1 MSRSVLVGVD
11 SHNTAAVASTA
22 DHLGRLL
29 GLKVAL
35 VHAIQDVGAYPY
47 GNSAERE
54 RRRFRAER
62 SADRLLEDAGWEC
75 RTGER
80 QIVYGP
86 AASSLIE
93 ASDDED
99 AALLVIGSRGRGPIR
114 STFSGSVSQE
124 VVKRSRWP
132 VVIVPPG
139 MNQPRPE
146 RRGEPEAFR
155 PSVVCGVGATDGPV
169 DHVVAAAELCSHSG
183 LDLVLV
189 HVVPPR
195 TPPESTLDRA
205 VRSAIAAAPNGA
217 IAIRAGIEVGT
228 PAEEL
233 LRVAALVGA
242 ELIVVGSDR
251 LGPLAAS
258 LLGST
263 SNTLAN
269 ESNRPVMVVP
279 EEVRLELTPNTTPV
293 TAA

>member
-35 VHAIQDVGAYPY
+35 VHAIQ
-47 GNSAERE
+47 
-54 RRRFRAER
+54 
-62 SADRLLEDAGWEC
+62 DAGWEC

-124 VVKRSRWP
+124 VVKRTRWP

-146 RRGEPEAFR
+146 RRGEPGAFR
-155 PSVVCGVGATDGPV
+155 PSVVCGVRATDGPV

-195 TPPESTLDRA
+195 TPPADIPAPGPGAPVAHPAGLTSGNTELGESTLDRA

-233 LRVAALVGA
+233 QRVAALVDA

-279 EEVRLELTPNTTPV
+279 EEVRLELTPNTAPV